1 MGPTEGGAEV
11 FERNTASVP
20 TRHCEE
26 YQILVDHE
34 IGARKVDGKEVGAI
48 KILVW
53 EHSVQH
59 HALTSARR
67 SAVMNGWGWIKS
79 MAEVLGAGTLTHL
92 LGPFFVQ
99 GLSLG
104 RRGRAELHEC
114 RVPQPN
120 KFCQSLVQA
129 QQLPIRQI
137 NVLLGH
143 GTHLS
148 RAIESAPDAI
158 E

>member
-1 MGPTEGGAEV
+1 
-11 FERNTASVP
+11 
-20 TRHCEE
+20 
-26 YQILVDHE
+26 
-34 IGARKVDGKEVGAI
+34 
-48 KILVW
+48 
-53 EHSVQH
+53 
-59 HALTSARR
+59 
-67 SAVMNGWGWIKS
+67 MNGWRWITS
-79 MAEVLGAGTLTHL
+79 MAEVLGAGKRFIYMLTDL

-129 QQLPIRQI
+129 QQFLIRQS

-143 GTHLS
+143 GTNLS